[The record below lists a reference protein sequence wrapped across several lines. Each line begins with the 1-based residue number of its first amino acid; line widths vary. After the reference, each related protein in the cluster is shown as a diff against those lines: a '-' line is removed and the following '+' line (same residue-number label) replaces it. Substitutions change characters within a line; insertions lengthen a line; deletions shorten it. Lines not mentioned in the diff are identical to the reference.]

1 MRTIDWKVIEDVVD
15 EAVNGQIIRAIK
27 ELRFAAAL
35 GLKEAKNAVDYTRNV
50 NTNDQSQQ
58 QQAYNMEYRLWKY
71 LRLHHPNDV
80 TVENVPLRHSLT
92 YSDKS
97 GAGMHDTQRGPSVHD
112 LDVIGKGEAMI
123 IHLLKDQMSL
133 MKEQNELLRD
143 LIDALG
149 E

>member
-1 MRTIDWKVIEDVVD
+1 MRNIDWKVIEDVVT
-15 EAVNGQIIRAIK
+15 EAVNGKVIQAIK
-27 ELRFAAAL
+27 ELRSATAL
-35 GLKEAKNAVDYTRNV
+35 GLKEAKDAVDYTRNV
-50 NTNDQSQQ
+50 NTNDQSQPE
-58 QQAYNMEYRLWKY
+58 QAYNMEYRLWKY

-97 GAGMHDTQRGPSVHD
+97 GAGMHDTQRGPSVLD
-112 LDVIGKGEAMI
+112 LDVIGKGEATI
-123 IHLLKDQMSL
+123 IHLLREQTSL
-133 MKEQNELLRD
+133 MQEQNELLRD